1 MSSLSRMVAAVLVMS
16 LACVAQT
23 TIKVCADPDNLP
35 YSNRRLQGYENK
47 IAQLIIAD
55 LKAKP
60 AFSFTRQRRGFIRS
74 QFNKHACDL
83 ITGVPAQFRPVLT
96 TEPYLRSTYVFVSR
110 KDRKLKI
117 ESFDDPQLNNLNIG
131 LQVLEE
137 DYAPPAQ
144 ALARRHIV
152 SKLVGYEVFG
162 DEAGAIIRDVAHRK
176 IDVAIVWGPLA
187 GYFARPYKNLLE
199 TRPVSPA
206 FDPPGLPFT
215 FAIAMG
221 VRKSDAQLRDRLNAA
236 LERHRKDIEHILR
249 SYGVPQLQ
257 EPTAV
262 AQAGHK

>member
-1 MSSLSRMVAAVLVMS
+1 MVAGSPSIEASGHV
-16 LACVAQT
+16 
-23 TIKVCADPDNLP
+23 
-35 YSNRRLQGYENK
+35 
-47 IAQLIIAD
+47 
-55 LKAKP
+55 
-60 AFSFTRQRRGFIRS
+60 FTSSTSRAS
-74 QFNKHACDL
+74 A
-83 ITGVPAQFRPVLT
+83 IT
-96 TEPYLRSTYVFVSR
+96 STV
-110 KDRKLKI
+110 
-117 ESFDDPQLNNLNIG
+117 
-131 LQVLEE
+131 
-137 DYAPPAQ
+137 Q
-144 ALARRHIV
+144 AG
-152 SKLVGYEVFG
+152 S
-162 DEAGAIIRDVAHRK
+162 IIRDVVHRK
-176 IDVAIVWGPLA
+176 TDVAIVWGPLA

>member
-96 TEPYLRSTYVFVSR
+96 TEPYLRSFGNGGYDTDLAASGTADVKNRFVCEPEPGETPMEGR
-110 KDRKLKI
+110 DGR
-117 ESFDDPQLNNLNIG
+117 G
-131 LQVLEE
+131 L
-137 DYAPPAQ
+137 
-144 ALARRHIV
+144 
-152 SKLVGYEVFG
+152 
-162 DEAGAIIRDVAHRK
+162 AID
-176 IDVAIVWGPLA
+176 
-187 GYFARPYKNLLE
+187 
-199 TRPVSPA
+199 
-206 FDPPGLPFT
+206 
-215 FAIAMG
+215 
-221 VRKSDAQLRDRLNAA
+221 
-236 LERHRKDIEHILR
+236 
-249 SYGVPQLQ
+249 
-257 EPTAV
+257 
-262 AQAGHK
+262 

>member
-110 KDRKLKI
+110 KDRNLRV
-117 ESFDDPQLNNLNIG
+117 SSLNDPRFEQWRIG
-131 LQVLEE
+131 LHV
-137 DYAPPAQ
+137 
-144 ALARRHIV
+144 
-152 SKLVGYEVFG
+152 VGT
-162 DEAGAIIRDVAHRK
+162 AKKSRIP
-176 IDVAIVWGPLA
+176 W
-187 GYFARPYKNLLE
+187 RP
-199 TRPVSPA
+199 
-206 FDPPGLPFT
+206 
-215 FAIAMG
+215 
-221 VRKSDAQLRDRLNAA
+221 
-236 LERHRKDIEHILR
+236 
-249 SYGVPQLQ
+249 
-257 EPTAV
+257 
-262 AQAGHK
+262 